1 MDNAI
6 LTKSSNETIRN
17 GITEKQWSALES
29 YQKYNWRIALF
40 CIVAISYL
48 VLYLSCAKLLSL
60 GGVPKWVSH
69 VIGIYSS
76 CCLLLLTAG
85 EREYSSLLERQ
96 RKIIDLVWT
105 FGGALLSLTGG
116 ALFVLFITSALWK
129 GVVPIMV
136 EAFSQGHG
144 PELLGYVIVGIALFL
159 AIYIK
164 FNGFLIGCFKIP
176 RKVGKSWILA
186 ARTGKVPLAGV
197 ECTLAVVFPLGH
209 IIVVAMSSAI
219 MSLWS

>member
-1 MDNAI
+1 MDNEI
-6 LTKSSNETIRN
+6 STKSSDEIIRH
-17 GITEKQWSALES
+17 GITEKQWRVLES

-60 GGVPKWVSH
+60 GGIPKWVSH

-76 CCLLLLTAG
+76 CCLLLLTSG
-85 EREYSSLLERQ
+85 EREYSSLLEKQ

-116 ALFVLFITSALWK
+116 TLFVLFIASAFWI
-129 GVVPIMV
+129 GIVPIMV
-136 EAFSQGHG
+136 EDFSKGHG
-144 PELLGYVIVGIALFL
+144 PELLGYVLVSIALL
-159 AIYIK
+159 IAIYIQ
-164 FNGFLIGCFKIP
+164 FNGFLISCFKIP
-176 RKVGKSWILA
+176 RKVAKSWILA

-197 ECTLAVVFPLGH
+197 ECTLAAVFPLGH
-209 IIVVAMSSAI
+209 IIVVGMLSAL